1 MRNYRLVIALLY
13 KLSPK
18 PILGILAMTHPDFRF
33 KITDNVRLHVD
44 FARKHAVILC
54 ETNDGKLVQLEAS
67 HHTINKIHDE
77 IRKQMEI
84 S

>member
-1 MRNYRLVIALLY
+1 MPR
-13 KLSPK
+13 
-18 PILGILAMTHPDFRF
+18 PDFRF

-44 FARKHAVILC
+44 FARKQAVILC
-54 ETNDGKLVQLEAS
+54 ETHDGKLVQLEAS

>member
-1 MRNYRLVIALLY
+1 MA
-13 KLSPK
+13 
-18 PILGILAMTHPDFRF
+18 HPDFNF

-44 FARKHAVILC
+44 FARNKAVILC
-54 ETNDGKLVQLEAS
+54 ETQDGKLVQLEAS
-67 HHTINKIHDE
+67 HRTMNKIHDE